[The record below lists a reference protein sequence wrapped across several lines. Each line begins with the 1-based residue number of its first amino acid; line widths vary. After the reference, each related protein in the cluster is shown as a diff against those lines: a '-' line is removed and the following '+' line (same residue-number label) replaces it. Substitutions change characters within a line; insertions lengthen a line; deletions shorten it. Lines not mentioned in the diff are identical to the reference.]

1 MKTAAKILALVL
13 ALLMA
18 VSFVACADVEKTGAW
33 ETATYDRNTE
43 LGEGDTTVTVKV
55 IADDQELVFT
65 VHTDKQTLGEAL
77 LELKL
82 IDGEQSQF
90 GLYLKKVNGIVA
102 DYNADQ
108 TYWHFTKGGELMP
121 VGVDGAEI
129 ADGEQYELTKAKG

>member
-1 MKTAAKILALVL
+1 MKTTAKILALVL

-43 LGEGDTTVTVKV
+43 LGEGSTTVTVKV

-65 VHTDKQTLGEAL
+65 VHTDKETLGEAL

-90 GLYLKKVNGIVA
+90 GLYIKKVNGIVA
-102 DYNADQ
+102 DYDADQ
-108 TYWHFTKGGELMP
+108 TYWSFTKAGEMMM
-121 VGVDGAEI
+121 VGVDSAKI
-129 ADGEQYELTKAKG
+129 ADGEQYELTRTK